1 MAHRPIIKLGPFW
14 SSFSRPRTDRELLG
28 TIQQGAAIGAL
39 ARCEDGSYLQ
49 INGDV
54 ETTLNA
60 SRVEA
65 ALRAA
70 QPRGKRGASVARPT
84 YKVDARAAVADAPD
98 AAPRAAAVA
107 PTVTVI
113 KRRRVVIPPNAPG
126 KVDSTC

>member
-39 ARCEDGSYLQ
+39 ARCEDGTYMQ

-54 ETTLNA
+54 ETQLNA

-70 QPRGKRGASVARPT
+70 QPRGKRGATAARPT

-98 AAPRAAAVA
+98 APVRTTAVTT

-113 KRRRVVIPPNAPG
+113 KRRRIVIPPNG
-126 KVDSTC
+126 VDSAH